1 MPLFFYYYL
10 IRQIWKTIGLCD
22 DIHAPDG
29 KLKVTLIATL
39 ICLQL
44 GDLQSSY
51 LSARRAVEAYPDHK
65 DSQELL
71 KQLRQHF
78 SLLWGI
84 SATSFPVWHHG
95 AARGRDV
102 TRFCRHRYRTSFIE
116 SFSCCSRILF
126 ISREYAAWIRTVV
139 ELLRVVLMA

>member
-1 MPLFFYYYL
+1 MTY
-10 IRQIWKTIGLCD
+10 
-22 DIHAPDG
+22 IHAPDG

-39 ICLQL
+39 FCLQL

-78 SLLWGI
+78 SLL
-84 SATSFPVWHHG
+84 
-95 AARGRDV
+95 
-102 TRFCRHRYRTSFIE
+102 
-116 SFSCCSRILF
+116 
-126 ISREYAAWIRTVV
+126 
-139 ELLRVVLMA
+139 